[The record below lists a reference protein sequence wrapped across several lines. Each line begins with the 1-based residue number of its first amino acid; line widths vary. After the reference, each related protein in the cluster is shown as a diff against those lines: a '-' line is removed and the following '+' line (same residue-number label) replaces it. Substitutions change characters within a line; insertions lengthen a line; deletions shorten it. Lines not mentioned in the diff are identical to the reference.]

1 MDEPAGDIEEVTM
14 IHETVLTMSSAAIK
28 YGFGATREVGFDLKD
43 LGATRVMV
51 VTDKRLAELPPVARV
66 LESLKQEG
74 IEAVVFADTR
84 IEPTDGSLQEAV
96 RFAREGG
103 FDGFIGVGGGS
114 SMDTAKAANLYSTYP
129 ADFLTYVNAPI
140 GEGKPVPGPLKPL
153 VGIPTTAGTGSET
166 TGVIIFDL
174 VEMHAKTG
182 IAHRHIR
189 PNLGIVDPENTRT
202 LPPMAAACTGFD
214 VLVHAL
220 ESYTNLPF
228 DKREAPATPAERPA
242 YQGSNPISDVWAA
255 KAIELVARSLLPVV
269 RDPEDDEARSHMIIA
284 ATFAGIGF
292 GNAGL
297 HLPHG
302 MSYPVSGMVR
312 DYVPEGY
319 PPGKPIVPHG
329 MAVVLNA
336 PAALRFTGPARP
348 QRHLEAARLMGVDT
362 SGAADSEAGEILA
375 QAVIDLMKKAGMP
388 NGLSAVGYSEA
399 DVDKLVEGTLPQH
412 RVTKLCPKPFTP
424 EDLRQ
429 IFLDSLTLW

>member
-1 MDEPAGDIEEVTM
+1 MKY
-14 IHETVLTMSSAAIK
+14 ETVLTMSSAAIK
-28 YGFGATREVGFDLKD
+28 YGFGATREVGFDLKE
-43 LGATRVMV
+43 LGTTRVMV
-51 VTDKRLAELPPVARV
+51 VTDSRLAELPSVATV
-66 LESLKQEG
+66 LESLKREG
-74 IEAVVFADTR
+74 IEAVLFPETR
-84 IEPTDGSLQEAV
+84 VEPTDGSLKEAV
-96 RFAREGG
+96 RFAQEGR
-103 FDGFIGVGGGS
+103 FDGFVGVGGGS
-114 SMDTAKAANLYSTYP
+114 SIDTAKAANLYSTYP

-140 GEGKPVPGPLKPL
+140 GEGKAVPGPLKPM

-182 IAHRHIR
+182 IAHRQIR

-202 LPPMAAACTGFD
+202 LPRMAAACTGFD

-228 DKREAPATPAERPA
+228 SRREAPASPAERPA
-242 YQGSNPISDVWAA
+242 YQGSNPISDVWAT
-255 KAIELVARSLLPVV
+255 KAIELVSRSIV
-269 RDPEDDEARSHMIIA
+269 RAVEDPEDDETRSRMIIA

-312 DYVPEGY
+312 DYIPEGY
-319 PPGKPIVPHG
+319 PSGKPIVPHG

-348 QRHLEAARLMGVDT
+348 DRHLEAAQLMGVKT
-362 SGAADSEAGEILA
+362 GGATEAEAGEILA
-375 QAVIDLMKKAGMP
+375 EAVIDLMKKTGMP
-388 NGLSAVGYSEA
+388 NGLSAVGYSEK

-412 RVTKLCPKPFTP
+412 RVTKLCPRPFTP
-424 EDLRQ
+424 EDLRKL
-429 IFLDSLTLW
+429 FLNSLTLW